1 MNDVRAEAQAHLVP
15 HFTKGAAWRDPNL
28 LVMERGEGCYVY
40 DSEGTKYLDGL
51 AGLFCTN
58 LGHGRTDLTAAALK
72 QMDTLAYYPT
82 WGFAN
87 EPATNAA
94 VMIAEEAPG
103 DLDEVFFVS
112 SGSEAVESALKFAR
126 NYHLS
131 QGDDQRYKVISR
143 DWSYH
148 GTTLGALSVTGIPK
162 FREPFAP
169 MLWDGVRHV
178 RNTHGDTVP
187 EGTPASELESVKA
200 VEEMIL
206 AEGPET
212 VAAVFAEP
220 VQNGRGALVPPP
232 GYWRELRRICD
243 EYGVLLVADEV
254 INSFG
259 RLGHFFGSIRYDV
272 VPDMIT
278 FAKGVTSAY
287 QPLGGVVIRKP
298 LVEAVWESPMGSY
311 VHGSTFGGHP
321 VATAVACAAIQAMR
335 TEDVPG
341 HVLRHEDHLRSG
353 LEVLADRHNCVRE
366 VRGTGFFYAIEF
378 MADRAAGVELTPDQA
393 AALQTGV
400 LSGFLRDAQ
409 LLIRPD
415 DRGATMLTIAPPL
428 VADTAVLDDLLA
440 RTDQVL
446 ERTNDWLHAVQ

>member
-1 MNDVRAEAQAHLVP
+1 VNQVRAKAHAHLMP
-15 HFTKGAAWRDPNL
+15 HFTKGAAWRNDDL
-28 LVMERGEGCYVY
+28 IVMERGEGCYVY

-58 LGHGRTDLTAAALK
+58 LGHGRTDLTAAAMK

-87 EPATNAA
+87 EPAILAA
-94 VMIAEEAPG
+94 TMIAEEAPG

-131 QGDDQRYKVISR
+131 QGDDQRYKVIAR
-143 DWSYH
+143 DWAYH
-148 GTTLGALSVTGIPK
+148 GTTLGALSCTAIPK
-162 FREPFAP
+162 FRDPFLP

-187 EGTPASELESVKA
+187 DGSPASDLESVKA
-200 VEEMIL
+200 IEEMIL

-212 VAAVFAEP
+212 VSLVIAEP
-220 VQNGRGALVPPP
+220 VQNGRGALVPPE

-243 EYGVLLVADEV
+243 KYGVLLCADEV

-259 RLGHFFGSIRYDV
+259 RLGHFFASIRYDV

-287 QPLGGVVIRKP
+287 QPLGGVVIRRP
-298 LVEAVWESPMGSY
+298 LVEQIWDSPMGSY

-321 VATAVACAAIQAMR
+321 VATAVAGATIQALR
-335 TEDVPG
+335 TEDIPG
-341 HVLRHEDHLRSG
+341 HVRRTEDYLKNG
-353 LEVLADRHNCVRE
+353 LETLAVRHNCVRE
-366 VRGTGFFYAIEF
+366 VRGAGFFYAIEC
-378 MADRAAGVELTPDQA
+378 MADRENGIDLSADDAL
-393 AALQTGV
+393 ALQTGV
-400 LSGFLRDAQ
+400 LSGFLREAR
-409 LLIRPD
+409 LLIRSD
-415 DRGATMLTIAPPL
+415 DRGATMLTISPPL
-428 VADTAVLDDLLA
+428 VADVSVIDDLLA

-446 ERTNDWLHAVQ
+446 ERTHDWLNGR